1 MLWPRNA
8 VLWSGMPIDWTL
20 VAERAP
26 AVISAGKNLVLAGA
40 AVCTTLFAW
49 KALSKWREE
58 TIGKRRLEI
67 AEETL
72 ASFYQVREVIHDART
87 AMIWADEMVKE
98 EGVPD
103 DVVTHSAY
111 GPMRRL
117 RHSSDKIIDLRS
129 KRHRFAAV
137 FGIDRT
143 KPWDTVEEVMN
154 EMRAASDALLHVRHQ
169 DVRARDPDSAFYV
182 EQRKVLARS
191 GKDDPIAA
199 RIDAA
204 IAEIEA
210 ICTPLI
216 RASTR

>member
-1 MLWPRNA
+1 M
-8 VLWSGMPIDWTL
+8 L

-26 AVISAGKNLVLAGA
+26 ALINAGKDLVLAGA
-40 AVCTTLFAW
+40 AVCTTFFAW
-49 KALSKWREE
+49 RALTKWREE

-103 DVVTHSAY
+103 DVVGHSAY
-111 GPMRRL
+111 GPIRRL
-117 RHSSDKIIDLRS
+117 RSSFNKIIDLRT

-137 FGIDRT
+137 FGTDRT
-143 KPWDTVEEVMN
+143 KPWDIVEEVLN
-154 EMRAASDALLHVRHQ
+154 EIKAASDALLHVRHQ
-169 DVRARDPDSAFYV
+169 EVRARDPESAFYV
-182 EQRKVLARS
+182 EQRKVLAR
-191 GKDDPIAA
+191 GTQDDSIAL
-199 RIDAA
+199 RINAA

-210 ICTPLI
+210 VCIPLI
-216 RASTR
+216 RASTS